1 MGIVIRGMRN
11 VVRNPLRLLLIVLL
25 LGASLMFVAAMVSL
39 NSSAQQQLNKVRSE
53 VGTGITI
60 SYVTENQRQT
70 QNNGDNNGN
79 NNGGFPGGPPGE
91 NGNNGGNGNNNG
103 FDMFQSQNESTPI
116 PSDTIDKVKKISGVT
131 SVEESLRRYDTDQEL
146 KTASVQMPNG
156 QSRTIPASIYG
167 ISSGSTHF
175 TIQGGTPTITS
186 GRGFQASDAQANVAL
201 MSKTLA
207 DTNKLKVG
215 STFTLKDTKFTI
227 IGLYTS
233 DAAMTDNTLT
243 LPLETMQKLYDVD
256 GVDSIIAY
264 ASSYDQVDNVAATIR
279 TALGNKYNVVTEN
292 RMYSNAISALSTAQN
307 SIKLAL
313 IVAIATSAAIIIFS
327 VFVIV
332 RERTTEIGTLKAIG
346 ASHWQVIGQFWTEV
360 LALSVLASAIA
371 TVLLVSLGPIISQK
385 FDVSSTPTGIGS
397 IGNRGQGQFMMSG
410 TPTVQGTPPTTGAPS
425 FQVFRDGFAQRLGD
439 IHLSTVTL
447 NTQTLLIIMGLGIG
461 LAILTSIIPALYVA
475 RIQPAVVLR
484 RGNN

>member
-1 MGIVIRGMRN
+1 MGIVLRGMRN

-39 NSSAQQQLNKVRSE
+39 NSSAQQQLTKVRSE
-53 VGTGITI
+53 VGTGVTI
-60 SYVTENQRQT
+60 SYVTDNQSQT
-70 QNNGDNNGN
+70 QNNGNNNNGN
-79 NNGGFPGGPPGE
+79 DKGFPGGNGGSGG
-91 NGNNGGNGNNNG
+91 NGNNGGFNL
-103 FDMFQSQNESTPI
+103 FQSQNASTPI
-116 PSDTIDKVKKISGVT
+116 PSDAIDKVKKVSGVT
-131 SVEESLRRYDTDQEL
+131 SVEESLRRYDTNQEL

-186 GRGFQASDAQANVAL
+186 GRGLQTSDATANVAL

-207 DTNKLKVG
+207 DTNNLKVG
-215 STFTLKDTKFTI
+215 STFTLKGTKLTV

-233 DAAMTDNTLT
+233 DAAIANNTLT
-243 LPLETMQKLYDVD
+243 LPLATMQKLYAVS
-256 GVDSIIAY
+256 GVDSITAY
-264 ASSYDQVDNVAATIR
+264 ATTYDQVDTVATTIR
-279 TALGNKYNVVTEN
+279 TALGSKYNVVTEN
-292 RMYSNAISALSTAQN
+292 RMYSSAISALSTAQN

-332 RERTTEIGTLKAIG
+332 RERTAEIGTLKAIG

-360 LALSVLASAIA
+360 LALSVLASAVA
-371 TVLLVSLGPIISQK
+371 TVLLVTLGPIISQK
-385 FDVSSTPTGIGS
+385 FDVSTASSDIGS
-397 IGNRGQGQFMMSG
+397 VAGRGSFMTRG
-410 TPTVQGTPPTTGAPS
+410 TPTTQGTQGGPS
-425 FQVFRDGFAQRLGD
+425 FQGFQGGFQGFRQGLTQQLGD

-447 NTQTLLIIMGLGIG
+447 NGQTLLIIMGLGIG
-461 LAILTSIIPALYVA
+461 LAILTSVIPALYVA
-475 RIQPAVVLR
+475 RIRPAVVLR
-484 RGNN
+484 KGNN